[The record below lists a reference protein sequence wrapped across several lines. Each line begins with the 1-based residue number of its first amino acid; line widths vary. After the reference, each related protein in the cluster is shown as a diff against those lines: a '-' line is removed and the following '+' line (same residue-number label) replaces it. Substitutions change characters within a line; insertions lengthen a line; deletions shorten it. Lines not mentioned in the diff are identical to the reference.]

1 MCHPH
6 HSQVQTTIIPVVLMF
21 HVEDLTNITE
31 EEKAELIEMFDKQ
44 GLPHIVSETHYVISS
59 DMQHDNAMVQ
69 KLLDDFI
76 LPYIKRVAPSV
87 THVHGRSDGC
97 KAQFKCAAHFDW
109 CSRQKAEGSGHIID
123 WSFFESCH
131 GKCYC
136 DPEGGALKNAARL
149 HELHISNPVR
159 SWPRTTVSPVV
170 QCVRLPWTRL

>member
-1 MCHPH
+1 
-6 HSQVQTTIIPVVLMF
+6 MF

-31 EEKAELIEMFDKQ
+31 EELPELIEMFDKQ

-76 LPYIKRVAPSV
+76 FPYIKRVAPSV
-87 THVHGRSDGC
+87 THIHGRSDGC

-109 CSRQKAEGSGHIID
+109 CSRQKAEGSGITID